1 MSETRP
7 LEDGTQAPQK
17 RNWLQVVLDLPFIG
31 VQAVLF
37 VWVVVLER
45 WLDVRLS
52 LPIPFVSISYKWL
65 FLALLIPVVY
75 KM

>member
-65 FLALLIPVVY
+65 FLALLILVVY